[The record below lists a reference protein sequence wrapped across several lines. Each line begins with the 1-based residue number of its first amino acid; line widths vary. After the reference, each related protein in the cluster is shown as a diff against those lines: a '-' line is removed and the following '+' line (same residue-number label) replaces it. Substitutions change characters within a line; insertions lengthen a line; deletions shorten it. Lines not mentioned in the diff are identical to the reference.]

1 MRVGRC
7 CHAVH
12 AVQTTPRPLYA
23 DLSRIPPSIERHVR
37 LRPLE
42 PHAAR
47 RLRSIVVNAIGT
59 ALLVF
64 AVVLGA
70 TLLGSS
76 LGRKLPRNQVTG
88 ETWSSVSLGI
98 GFISTMAAIVL
109 GLLVASAKASYDTKH
124 DEVQSAAAKLIVLDR
139 TLRQYGTEAEPVRA
153 LLLDRVKSAA
163 SMRWLKGDEASS
175 GARTAPPP
183 PTTYG
188 YEQIWLSV
196 RTLAPANDVQRALQ
210 ARALETI
217 DQLGQMRWLLT
228 AQSSE
233 GISTPMLVALV
244 VWLAVI
250 AGCAGVFAPRHRTMF
265 VVALLCA
272 MAVSGTI
279 FLLMELY
286 DPFGGVMRMSN
297 APMQT
302 ALDALSRP

>member
-1 MRVGRC
+1 
-7 CHAVH
+7 
-12 AVQTTPRPLYA
+12 
-23 DLSRIPPSIERHVR
+23 
-37 LRPLE
+37 
-42 PHAAR
+42 
-47 RLRSIVVNAIGT
+47 
-59 ALLVF
+59 
-64 AVVLGA
+64 
-70 TLLGSS
+70 
-76 LGRKLPRNQVTG
+76 
-88 ETWSSVSLGI
+88 
-98 GFISTMAAIVL
+98 MAAIVL

-153 LLLDRVKSAA
+153 LLVDRVKSTA
-163 SMRWLKGDEASS
+163 SMAWVQREQASS
-175 GARTAPPP
+175 GAGTAPAS

-188 YEQIWLSV
+188 YEQVWLSV
-196 RTLAPANDVQRALQ
+196 RTLSPANDVQRALQ
-210 ARALETI
+210 ARALEMI
-217 DQLGQMRWLLT
+217 DQVGQLRWLLT

-233 GISTPMLVALV
+233 GVSIPILVALV

-265 VVALLCA
+265 AVALLCA